1 MLERLRKQG
10 VVFQEIILTPLTL
23 EPLSQLIAETLHQNT
38 DNVHSLAELVL
49 RKTEGNPFFV
59 NEFLRML
66 YSENLLTFDL
76 PQFPL
81 NKGGWQW
88 NIARIQAQNITD
100 NVVELM
106 LVKLKKLPE
115 STQQIIRLAACIGA
129 EFDLDVLSIVCNK
142 SPQLVFLD
150 LLAALQNGLIQ
161 PLSELDENLLIKEH
175 KFLHDR
181 VQQAAYALIDEA
193 HKQVVHL
200 QIGHNLLEKTLP
212 EQLSERIFE
221 IVDHLNHGIELITEQ
236 SERNEIARLNL
247 IASQKA
253 KAAIACC
260 LPVHS

>member
-1 MLERLRKQG
+1 
-10 VVFQEIILTPLTL
+10 
-23 EPLSQLIAETLHQNT
+23 
-38 DNVHSLAELVL
+38 
-49 RKTEGNPFFV
+49 
-59 NEFLRML
+59 
-66 YSENLLTFDL
+66 
-76 PQFPL
+76 
-81 NKGGWQW
+81 
-88 NIARIQAQNITD
+88 
-100 NVVELM
+100 M

-253 KAAIACC
+253 KAAIAIQNAK
-260 LPVHS
+260 LYSKLRASESQMAQFLEAVPVGIGVVDALGRPTPYFASGKKR